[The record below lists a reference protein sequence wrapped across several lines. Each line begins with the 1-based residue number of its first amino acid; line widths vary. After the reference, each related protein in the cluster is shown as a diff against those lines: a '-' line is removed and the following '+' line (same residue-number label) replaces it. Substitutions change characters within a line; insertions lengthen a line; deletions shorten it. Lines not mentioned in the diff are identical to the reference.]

1 MGLIEKIFTKKSKE
15 PFDFACL
22 KTDVHSHLIPGIDD
36 GSASMEDTIA
46 LLKKFE
52 ELGYKKVITT
62 PHIMSDYYPN
72 TPSTILDGL
81 EQVRKEIQKEGMKIK
96 IDAAAEYYYDEFFFD
111 KIKKEKLLTFNGNH
125 VLFEFSFS
133 SKPTNIK
140 SLIFELRSNH
150 YQPVLAH
157 FERYPYFFDDIQ
169 YARTLREQGVKI
181 QVNLSSITGHYGKPV
196 TKQAQK
202 LIDEKLVDL
211 VGTDCHR
218 MQHLEILEEAKTN
231 PYFHKLKALDLINLK
246 ID

>member
-1 MGLIEKIFTKKSKE
+1 MGLFEKIFTKKAKE
-15 PFDFACL
+15 PFDFAYL

-36 GSASMEDTIA
+36 GSASMDDTIA
-46 LLKKFE
+46 LLQKLE
-52 ELGYKKVITT
+52 ELGYSKVITT

-72 TPSTILDGL
+72 TPSIILDGL
-81 EQVRKEIQKEGMKIK
+81 ALVRKEIKQKGLNIQ

-111 KIKKEKLLTFNGNH
+111 KIKNEKLLTFNENH

-133 SKPTNIK
+133 SKPVNIK
-140 SLIFELRSNH
+140 ALIFELRSNN

-181 QVNLSSITGHYGKPV
+181 QINLSSITGHYGKLV
-196 TKQAQK
+196 TKQVQK

-218 MQHLEILEEAKTN
+218 MQHLNILDDARTN
-231 PYFHKLKALDLINLK
+231 PYFHKLKELDLINLK

>member
-1 MGLIEKIFTKKSKE
+1 MGLINKLFSKSKQE
-15 PFDFACL
+15 PFDFSYFQ
-22 KTDVHSHLIPGIDD
+22 TDVHSHLIPGIDD
-36 GSASMEDTIA
+36 GSQSMEDTIA
-46 LLKKFE
+46 LLNKFI
-52 ELGYKKVITT
+52 ELGYKRVITT

-72 TPSTILDGL
+72 TPEIILAGL
-81 EQVRKEIQKEGMKIK
+81 EDVRSEIKKQDLNIQ

-111 KIKKEKLLTFNGNH
+111 KIKQQKLLTFNGNH

-133 SKPTNIK
+133 SKPANIK
-140 SLIFELRSNH
+140 GLIFELRSNN

-157 FERYPYFFDDIQ
+157 FERYPYFFDDIN

-181 QVNLSSITGHYGKPV
+181 QVNLSSLTGHYGKPI

-218 MQHLEILEEAKTN
+218 MQHLDILQQSATSE
-231 PYFHKLKALDLINLK
+231 YFHKLKELNLINLA
-246 ID
+246 IG